1 MINYSAIATC
11 ITNLQREDPTTA
23 VTVKQLYDNQF
34 ELMYITIC
42 KFLERQDVHQY
53 EYDRA
58 IKYLKK
64 VEKELMT
71 FYKDETGDTLKF
83 KMTQEQEANEKVGYW
98 GYNGSESSYFRLFRR
113 YEITSPKADEDF
125 KVAS

>member
-1 MINYSAIATC
+1 
-11 ITNLQREDPTTA
+11 
-23 VTVKQLYDNQF
+23 
-34 ELMYITIC
+34 MYITIC

-64 VEKELMT
+64 VEKDLAE
-71 FYKDETGDTLKF
+71 FYKSETGDTLKF

-98 GYNGSESSYFRLFRR
+98 GYNGSESSYFRLVRR
-113 YEITSPKADEDF
+113 YEITSPKTDEEF
-125 KVAS
+125 KVSS